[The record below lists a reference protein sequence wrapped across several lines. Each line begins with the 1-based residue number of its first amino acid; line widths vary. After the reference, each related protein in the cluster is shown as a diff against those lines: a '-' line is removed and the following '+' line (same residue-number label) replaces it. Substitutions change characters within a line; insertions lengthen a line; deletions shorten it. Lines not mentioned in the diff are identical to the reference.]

1 MSSYK
6 EDTYSQIKKEIVL
19 SFESAMEDIAH
30 SYINDNLFAYK
41 HVYHYTTT
49 PVLLEILKNGIIHA
63 SNVQFMNDSQEVS
76 HAKDIIE
83 RIFRENFPNTPD
95 EFNLIER
102 MNMFYNVK
110 NAFVV
115 SLSKKEDVLPLWYN
129 YANGEGCNFA
139 LSFNKLFNLTKTY
152 NPNVLLS
159 KSYKSG
165 KYVDAKEQLVEL
177 ASNPYTGLYYL
188 EYETSPFWWF
198 AMAPVIYEYEK
209 QEKIIMN
216 IFKVYNK
223 LINDSRYEFYSGTI
237 NNFLSLSLKRCSV
250 FFKNASFSCEEEMR
264 LCLFIRQP
272 FMENVVE
279 YKAYHGTFIPYVK
292 LDIRNLSEAKATSN
306 RMIESITLGPRAK
319 SDFSKKGIEYYLSC
333 NGFDN
338 VPVNISE
345 APLRF

>member
-1 MSSYK
+1 MTKYK
-6 EDTYSQIKKEIVL
+6 EDTYSKIKKEIVL

-30 SYINDNLFAYK
+30 SYINDNSLAYK

-49 PVLLEILKNGIIHA
+49 PVLLEILKHGIIHA

-76 HAKDIIE
+76 HAKDMIE
-83 RIFRENFPNTPD
+83 RIYTENFLNTND

-110 NAFVV
+110 NVFVV
-115 SLSKKEDVLPLWYN
+115 SLSKKDDTLPLWYN
-129 YANGEGCNFA
+129 YASGDGCNFA
-139 LSFNKLFNLTKTY
+139 LSFDRLFNITKTY
-152 NPNVLLS
+152 NPDVLLS
-159 KSYKSG
+159 KTYKGG
-165 KYVDAKEQLVEL
+165 KYVDAKERLIEL

-209 QEKIIMN
+209 QEKIIIN
-216 IFKVYNK
+216 IFKTYNQ
-223 LINDSRYEFYSGTI
+223 LICDPRYEYYIGTI

-250 FFKNASFSCEEEMR
+250 FFKNDSFSSEEEIR

-279 YKAYHGTFIPYVK
+279 YKAYHGTFIPYIK
-292 LDIRNLSEAKATSN
+292 LNIKNLSGVTSN
-306 RMIESITLGPRAK
+306 NKMIESITLGPRVK
-319 SDFSKKGIEYYLSC
+319 SDFSKEGIEYYLLC

-338 VPVNISE
+338 VPVNISK